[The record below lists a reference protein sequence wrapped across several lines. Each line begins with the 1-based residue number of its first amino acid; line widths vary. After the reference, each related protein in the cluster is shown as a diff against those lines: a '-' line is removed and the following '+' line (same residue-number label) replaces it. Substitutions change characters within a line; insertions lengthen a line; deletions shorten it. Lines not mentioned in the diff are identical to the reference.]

1 MSISATAP
9 RLSPVALLVAGAFF
23 MENLD
28 GTVIATALPPM
39 AASFATTPSA
49 LAIGM
54 TAYLLTLA
62 VFIPA
67 SGWAADR
74 FGPRRVFMAAMAVF
88 TLASVLCGVSQG
100 RWEFTAAR
108 ILQGAGGAL
117 IVPVGRLVVLRGT
130 AKEDLM
136 RAVAT
141 LTWPALVA
149 PVLGPPIG
157 GFIATYTSWR
167 WIFFLNVPL
176 GIAGL
181 ALAWRL
187 IRDTGEHARRPF
199 DARGFTL
206 NGLALATLLYAFD
219 LLGHGGAPGSS
230 EGADAGLVVA
240 ALAASGAAGFLAL
253 RHARRHPHPLVGL
266 GAFAVPSFR
275 TTMTGGFVSR
285 VSISTLPF
293 LLPLL
298 FQVGLGM
305 DPFVSGLM
313 VLWYGLTNLGI
324 KPWTSGILRRHGFRG
339 VLLGNT
345 LVNAA
350 AIAGC
355 ALIGPTTPLPVCAVL
370 LALAGA
376 SRSMQFTSLNTLAF
390 AEVPAAQTGAATTL
404 FQTAFQ
410 AAIGMGIAIGAVLL
424 RAGQEAGPALGL
436 HSSTAPFRAA
446 FVFTAALA
454 LTPLL
459 SFLRLHRD
467 AGAAVSGHN
476 TSGMIR

>member
-1 MSISATAP
+1 VTVSDLSR

-28 GTVIATALPPM
+28 GTVIATALPQM
-39 AASFATTPSA
+39 AQSFRTTPPA

-74 FGPRRVFMAAMAVF
+74 FGARRVFMAAMALF
-88 TLASVLCGVSQG
+88 TFASVLCGLSQG

-108 ILQGAGGAL
+108 ILQGGGGAL
-117 IVPVGRLVVLRGT
+117 MVPVGRLVVLRGT
-130 AKEDLM
+130 AKPDLM
-136 RAVAT
+136 RAIAT

-149 PVLGPPIG
+149 PVLGPPVG
-157 GFIATYTSWR
+157 GFIATYASWR

-176 GIAGL
+176 GMAGL
-181 ALAWRL
+181 GLASFL
-187 IRDTGEHARRPF
+187 IRDTGEHERRPF
-199 DARGFTL
+199 DGRGFAL
-206 NGLALATLLYAFD
+206 NGLALALLLYAFD
-219 LLGHGGAPGSS
+219 LLGHGAPG
-230 EGADAGLVVA
+230 GGVRALATAAA
-240 ALAASGAAGFLAL
+240 ALGASGAAGVLAL
-253 RHARRHPHPLVGL
+253 RHARRHAHPLVGL

-275 TTMTGGFVSR
+275 ATMTGGFVSR

-305 DPFVSGLM
+305 DPFVSGLL
-313 VLWYGLTNLGI
+313 VLWYGVTNLGI

-345 LVNAA
+345 LLNAL
-350 AIAGC
+350 AIGGC
-355 ALIGPTTPLPVCAVL
+355 ALIGPGTPLPVAGLL

-376 SRSMQFTSLNTLAF
+376 SRSLQFTSLNTLAF
-390 AEVPAAQTGAATTL
+390 AEVPAALTGAANTL
-404 FQTAFQ
+404 FNTAFQ
-410 AAIGMGIAIGAVLL
+410 AAIGMGIALGAVLL
-424 RAGQEAGPALGL
+424 HAAQAAGPAVGL
-436 HSSTAPFRAA
+436 HGPVAPFRTA
-446 FVFTAALA
+446 FLLAAALA
-454 LTPLL
+454 LVPVP
-459 SFLRLHRD
+459 SFLRLRRD
-467 AGAAVSGHN
+467 AGSAVSGHRP
-476 TSGMIR
+476 GPPP